1 MKFVLM
7 KKQEE
12 MAEQKRLIKVIFGTK
27 NFLFSYIKGKDTFL
41 KVYRDI
47 VYCTAGSTPPEDLP
61 ITYTYVLDGVKYNIQ
76 SANTMRTAVLTCED
90 ATKPLVITAKDT
102 RQPYTE
108 PSRTAGEPSRRFV
121 SPSDTINLGI

>member
-12 MAEQKRLIKVIFGTK
+12 MAEQMRLIKVIFGTK
-27 NFLFSYIKGKDTFL
+27 NFLFSFQNDKMLLYKEREALFSEL
-41 KVYRDI
+41 YRDI

-90 ATKPLVITAKDT
+90 ATKPLVITAKDMRLAIT
-102 RQPYTE
+102 SNT
-108 PSRTAGEPSRRFV
+108 V
-121 SPSDTINLGI
+121 SLGL